1 MTNPGPTMTYAEF
14 NTSAVAVR
22 DALLALG
29 NAVDASGLDKTLTE
43 LMKLRVSQVNGCAF
57 CVQYHLTV
65 ARRLAVPAEKL
76 DLLTVWSETDL
87 YSPRERAALAWAEA
101 LTRLDDVA
109 RATALAA
116 LREEFTQTEILN
128 LTATVGTINHW
139 NRIAIGLGFSPQL
152 TAPAY
157 TEAEYTPGDPSPGGT
172 RPGAGEGRDRPATGR
187 QLDRRTARPTDLLT
201 SR

>member
-1 MTNPGPTMTYAEF
+1 MTNPGPTMAYAEF
-14 NTSAVAVR
+14 NRSAVAVR

-29 NAVDASGLDKTLTE
+29 TAVDASGLDKTLTE
-43 LMKLRVSQVNGCAF
+43 LMKLRASQINGCAF

-101 LTRLDDVA
+101 LTRLDDDVA
-109 RATALAA
+109 RATALVA

-128 LTATVGTINHW
+128 LTTTVGTINQW
-139 NRIAIGLGFSPQL
+139 NRIAIGLGLSPQL
-152 TAPAY
+152 TASAS
-157 TEAEYTPGDPSPGGT
+157 TEAE
-172 RPGAGEGRDRPATGR
+172 
-187 QLDRRTARPTDLLT
+187 
-201 SR
+201 